1 MKTKQ
6 NKKKSREFRSR
17 LFYKNKMYF
26 IASVIMT
33 IVMSFLNLMISW
45 LIQQIMDSMANQNM
59 QSVVRCAWIAAS
71 VVIAYTVANAVYRA
85 VYPRF
90 LQRAMQQY
98 RDYAFSR
105 LTQKSLRS
113 FSKEGTALYVSA
125 LTNDCT
131 SIENNY
137 LAATFTLIEL
147 LFCFLGALIMML
159 YYSPVMLV
167 LAVALSFLPVAVSM
181 TAGNRLTEQEKE
193 ISKKNERFVSIVNEL
208 LSGFPVIKSFR
219 AEAQASRLFSQRNE
233 QAEEAKKNKRRT
245 EQLISLLANDAGI
258 IAQMGIFLAGAWLAI
273 SGKGVT
279 AGVVIVFVQLMN
291 YILNPISQVPLL
303 WSNRKAAIALMEKLS
318 DALSE
323 NVREEGREKLNGF
336 SEKIEVKDLTYG
348 YEPESPVLKD
358 LDVQFDAGKSYAI
371 VGGSGSGK
379 STLLNLLMGSSSN
392 YQGEICIDGVSIK
405 NIESESLY
413 QLMTSVQQNV
423 FVFNDTIRNNVTM
436 FHEFPDKE
444 VTLALERSGLSEF
457 IEKRGEDFVCGENGA
472 NLSGGER
479 QRISIARALLRKS
492 PILLVD
498 EATAALDA
506 ATARAVSFSI
516 LNLVGMTRIVV
527 THRLEEAILRRY
539 DKILVMKNGTICEQE
554 ISIRLCSRKD
564 NFILCFRLRT
574 EEDNSWCYSSWIS
587 QYLQQHEGEW
597 ISRAGHLE
605 QVFSK

>member
-1 MKTKQ
+1 MKQ
-6 NKKKSREFRSR
+6 NKKKSREFRCR
-17 LFYKNKMYF
+17 LFYKNKMCF

-59 QSVVRCAWIAAS
+59 QSAVRCAWIAAS

-147 LFCFLGALIMML
+147 LFCFWGALIMML

-181 TAGNRLTEQEKE
+181 KAGNRLTEQEKE

-273 SGKGVT
+273 SNKGVT

-323 NVREEGREKLNGF
+323 NVREEGREKLNVF

-392 YQGEICIDGVSIK
+392 YQGEICIDSVSIK

-436 FHEFPDKE
+436 FHEFSDKE

-539 DKILVMKNGTICEQE
+539 DKILVMKNGTICEQG
-554 ISIRLCSRKD
+554 
-564 NFILCFRLRT
+564 NFDTLMQQKGQF
-574 EEDNSWCYSSWIS
+574 YSLFQIA
-587 QYLQQHEGEW
+587 H
-597 ISRAGHLE
+597 
-605 QVFSK
+605 

>member
-6 NKKKSREFRSR
+6 NKKKNREFIHQ
-17 LFYKNKMYF
+17 LYYKNRINF
-26 IASVIMT
+26 IVT
-33 IVMSFLNLMISW
+33 IILTIAMSSLNLMISW
-45 LIQQIMDSMANQNM
+45 LIQQIMDCTANQDM
-59 QSVVRCAWIAAS
+59 QALVRSAWIVIIV
-71 VVIAYTVANAVYRA
+71 VVIYTIANVMYRA

-219 AEAQASRLFSQRNE
+219 AETQASRLFSQRNE

-318 DALSE
+318 YALSE

-457 IEKRGEDFVCGENGA
+457 IEKRGEEFVCGENGA

-539 DKILVMKNGTICEQE
+539 DKILVMKNGTICEQG
-554 ISIRLCSRKD
+554 
-564 NFILCFRLRT
+564 NFDTLMQQKGQF
-574 EEDNSWCYSSWIS
+574 YSLFQIA
-587 QYLQQHEGEW
+587 H
-597 ISRAGHLE
+597 
-605 QVFSK
+605 

>member
-6 NKKKSREFRSR
+6 NKKKNREFIHQ
-17 LFYKNKMYF
+17 LYYKNRINF
-26 IASVIMT
+26 IVT
-33 IVMSFLNLMISW
+33 IILTIAMSSLNLMISW
-45 LIQQIMDSMANQNM
+45 LIQQIMDCTANQDM
-59 QSVVRCAWIAAS
+59 QALVRSAWIVIIV
-71 VVIAYTVANAVYRA
+71 VVIYTIANVMYRA

-219 AEAQASRLFSQRNE
+219 AETQASRLFSQRNE

-539 DKILVMKNGTICEQE
+539 DKILVMKNGTICEQGKFDT
-554 ISIRLCSRKD
+554 LMQQKGQ
-564 NFILCFRLRT
+564 F
-574 EEDNSWCYSSWIS
+574 YSLFQIA
-587 QYLQQHEGEW
+587 H
-597 ISRAGHLE
+597 
-605 QVFSK
+605 

>member
-6 NKKKSREFRSR
+6 NKKKSREFIHQ
-17 LFYKNKMYF
+17 LYYKNRMNF
-26 IASVIMT
+26 IVT
-33 IVMSFLNLMISW
+33 IILTIAMSSLNLMISW

-59 QSVVRCAWIAAS
+59 QAVVRCAWIAAS

-147 LFCFLGALIMML
+147 LFCFWGALIMML

-181 TAGNRLTEQEKE
+181 KAGNRLTEQEKE

-273 SGKGVT
+273 SNKGVT

-323 NVREEGREKLNGF
+323 NVREEGREKLNVF

-379 STLLNLLMGSSSN
+379 LTLLNLLMGSSSN
-392 YQGEICIDGVSIK
+392 YQGEICIDSVSIK

-436 FHEFPDKE
+436 FHEFSDKE

-492 PILLVD
+492 PIILVD

-539 DKILVMKNGTICEQE
+539 DKILVMKNGTICEQG
-554 ISIRLCSRKD
+554 
-564 NFILCFRLRT
+564 NFDTLMQQKGQF
-574 EEDNSWCYSSWIS
+574 YSLFQIA
-587 QYLQQHEGEW
+587 H
-597 ISRAGHLE
+597 
-605 QVFSK
+605 

>member
-6 NKKKSREFRSR
+6 NKKKNREFIHQ
-17 LFYKNKMYF
+17 LYYKNRINF
-26 IASVIMT
+26 IVT
-33 IVMSFLNLMISW
+33 IILTIAMSSLNLMISW
-45 LIQQIMDSMANQNM
+45 LIQQIMDCTANQDM
-59 QSVVRCAWIAAS
+59 QALVRSAWIVIIV
-71 VVIAYTVANAVYRA
+71 VVIYTIANVMYRA

-219 AEAQASRLFSQRNE
+219 AETQASRLFSQRNE

-539 DKILVMKNGTICEQE
+539 DKIFVMKNGTICEQG
-554 ISIRLCSRKD
+554 
-564 NFILCFRLRT
+564 NFDTLMQQKGQF
-574 EEDNSWCYSSWIS
+574 YSLFQIA
-587 QYLQQHEGEW
+587 H
-597 ISRAGHLE
+597 
-605 QVFSK
+605 

>member
-6 NKKKSREFRSR
+6 NKKKNREFIHQ
-17 LFYKNKMYF
+17 LYYKNRINF
-26 IASVIMT
+26 IVT
-33 IVMSFLNLMISW
+33 IILTIAMSSINLMISW

-71 VVIAYTVANAVYRA
+71 VVIAYTVSNAVYRA

-348 YEPESPVLKD
+348 YEPESHVLKD
-358 LDVQFDAGKSYAI
+358 MDAQFDAGKSYAI

-457 IEKRGEDFVCGENGA
+457 IEKRGEEFVCGENGA

-539 DKILVMKNGTICEQE
+539 DKILVMKNGTICEQG
-554 ISIRLCSRKD
+554 SFDTLMQQKGQ
-564 NFILCFRLRT
+564 F
-574 EEDNSWCYSSWIS
+574 YSLFQIA
-587 QYLQQHEGEW
+587 H
-597 ISRAGHLE
+597 
-605 QVFSK
+605 

>member
-6 NKKKSREFRSR
+6 NKKKNREFIHQ
-17 LFYKNKMYF
+17 LYYKNRINF
-26 IASVIMT
+26 IVT
-33 IVMSFLNLMISW
+33 IILTIAMSSLNLMISW
-45 LIQQIMDSMANQNM
+45 LIQQIMDCTANQDM
-59 QSVVRCAWIAAS
+59 QALVRSAWIVIIV
-71 VVIAYTVANAVYRA
+71 VVIYTIANVMYRA

-137 LAATFTLIEL
+137 LASTFTLIEL

-219 AEAQASRLFSQRNE
+219 AETQASRLFSQRNE

-348 YEPESPVLKD
+348 YEPESHVLKD

-457 IEKRGEDFVCGENGA
+457 IEKRGEEFVCGENGA

-539 DKILVMKNGTICEQE
+539 DKILVMKNGTICEQG
-554 ISIRLCSRKD
+554 
-564 NFILCFRLRT
+564 NFDTLMQQKGQF
-574 EEDNSWCYSSWIS
+574 YSLFQIA
-587 QYLQQHEGEW
+587 H
-597 ISRAGHLE
+597 
-605 QVFSK
+605 

>member
-6 NKKKSREFRSR
+6 NKKKSREFTHQ
-17 LFYKNKMYF
+17 LYYKNRINF
-26 IASVIMT
+26 IVT
-33 IVMSFLNLMISW
+33 IILTIAMSSINLMISW
-45 LIQQIMDSMANQNM
+45 LIQQIMDCTANQDM
-59 QSVVRCAWIAAS
+59 QALVRSAWIVIIV
-71 VVIAYTVANAVYRA
+71 VVIYTIANVMYRA

-137 LAATFTLIEL
+137 LAATFTLIEF

-219 AEAQASRLFSQRNE
+219 AETQASRLFSQRNE

-457 IEKRGEDFVCGENGA
+457 IEKRGEEFVCGENGA

-539 DKILVMKNGTICEQE
+539 DKILVMKNGTICEQG
-554 ISIRLCSRKD
+554 
-564 NFILCFRLRT
+564 NFDTLMQQKGQF
-574 EEDNSWCYSSWIS
+574 YSLFQIA
-587 QYLQQHEGEW
+587 H
-597 ISRAGHLE
+597 
-605 QVFSK
+605 

>member
-6 NKKKSREFRSR
+6 NKKKNREFIHQ
-17 LFYKNKMYF
+17 LYYKNRINF
-26 IASVIMT
+26 IVAIILT
-33 IVMSFLNLMISW
+33 IAMSSLNLMISW
-45 LIQQIMDSMANQNM
+45 LIQQIMDCTANQDM
-59 QSVVRCAWIAAS
+59 QALVRSAWIAAS

-137 LAATFTLIEL
+137 LAATFTLIEF

-181 TAGNRLTEQEKE
+181 KAGNRLTEQEKE

-348 YEPESPVLKD
+348 YEPESHVLKD

-436 FHEFPDKE
+436 FHEFSDKE
-444 VTLALERSGLSEF
+444 VTLALERSGLSEL
-457 IEKRGEDFVCGENGA
+457 IEKRGEEFVCGENGA

-539 DKILVMKNGTICEQE
+539 DKILVMKNGTICEQG
-554 ISIRLCSRKD
+554 
-564 NFILCFRLRT
+564 NFDTLMQQKGQF
-574 EEDNSWCYSSWIS
+574 YSLFQIA
-587 QYLQQHEGEW
+587 H
-597 ISRAGHLE
+597 
-605 QVFSK
+605 

>member
-1 MKTKQ
+1 MKQ
-6 NKKKSREFRSR
+6 NKKKSREFRR
-17 LFYKNKMYF
+17 KLFYKNKMCF

-219 AEAQASRLFSQRNE
+219 AETQASRLFSQRNE

-457 IEKRGEDFVCGENGA
+457 IEKRGEEFVCGENGA

-539 DKILVMKNGTICEQE
+539 DKILVMKNGTICEQG
-554 ISIRLCSRKD
+554 
-564 NFILCFRLRT
+564 NFDTLMQQKGQF
-574 EEDNSWCYSSWIS
+574 YSLFQIA
-587 QYLQQHEGEW
+587 H
-597 ISRAGHLE
+597 
-605 QVFSK
+605 

>member
-6 NKKKSREFRSR
+6 NKKKNREFIHQ
-17 LFYKNKMYF
+17 LYYKNRINF
-26 IASVIMT
+26 IVAIILT
-33 IVMSFLNLMISW
+33 IAMSSLNLMISW
-45 LIQQIMDSMANQNM
+45 LIQQIMDCTANQDM
-59 QSVVRCAWIAAS
+59 QALVRSAWIAAS

-98 RDYAFSR
+98 RDYTFSR

-137 LAATFTLIEL
+137 LASTFTLIEL

-159 YYSPVMLV
+159 YYSAMMLV

-219 AEAQASRLFSQRNE
+219 AETQASRLFSQRNE

-348 YEPESPVLKD
+348 YEPESHVLKD

-436 FHEFPDKE
+436 FHEFSDKE
-444 VTLALERSGLSEF
+444 VTLALERSGLSEL

-539 DKILVMKNGTICEQE
+539 DKILVMKNGTICEQG
-554 ISIRLCSRKD
+554 
-564 NFILCFRLRT
+564 NFDTLMQQKGQF
-574 EEDNSWCYSSWIS
+574 YSLFQIA
-587 QYLQQHEGEW
+587 H
-597 ISRAGHLE
+597 
-605 QVFSK
+605 

>member
-6 NKKKSREFRSR
+6 NKKKNREFIHQ
-17 LFYKNKMYF
+17 LYYKNRINF
-26 IASVIMT
+26 IVT
-33 IVMSFLNLMISW
+33 IILTIAMSSLNLMISW
-45 LIQQIMDSMANQNM
+45 LIQQIMDCTANQDM
-59 QSVVRCAWIAAS
+59 QALVRSAWIVIIV
-71 VVIAYTVANAVYRA
+71 VVIYTIANVMYRA

-159 YYSPVMLV
+159 YYSPMMLV

-219 AEAQASRLFSQRNE
+219 AETQASRLFSQRNE

-348 YEPESPVLKD
+348 YEPESHVLKD

-436 FHEFPDKE
+436 FHEFSDKE
-444 VTLALERSGLSEF
+444 VTLALERSGLSEL

-539 DKILVMKNGTICEQE
+539 DKILVMKNGTICEQG
-554 ISIRLCSRKD
+554 
-564 NFILCFRLRT
+564 NFDTLMQQKGQF
-574 EEDNSWCYSSWIS
+574 YSLFQIV
-587 QYLQQHEGEW
+587 H
-597 ISRAGHLE
+597 
-605 QVFSK
+605 

>member
-6 NKKKSREFRSR
+6 NKKKNREFIHQ
-17 LFYKNKMYF
+17 LYYKNRINF
-26 IASVIMT
+26 IVT
-33 IVMSFLNLMISW
+33 IILTIAMSSLNLMISW
-45 LIQQIMDSMANQNM
+45 LIQQIMDCTANQDM
-59 QSVVRCAWIAAS
+59 QALVRSAWIVIIV
-71 VVIAYTVANAVYRA
+71 VVIYTIANVMYRA

-137 LAATFTLIEL
+137 LASTFTLIEL

-219 AEAQASRLFSQRNE
+219 AETQASRLFSQRNE

-457 IEKRGEDFVCGENGA
+457 IEKRGEEFVCGENGA

-539 DKILVMKNGTICEQE
+539 DKILVMKNGTICEQG
-554 ISIRLCSRKD
+554 
-564 NFILCFRLRT
+564 NFDTLMQQKGQF
-574 EEDNSWCYSSWIS
+574 YSLFQIA
-587 QYLQQHEGEW
+587 H
-597 ISRAGHLE
+597 
-605 QVFSK
+605 

>member
-1 MKTKQ
+1 MKQ
-6 NKKKSREFRSR
+6 NKKKSREFRRR
-17 LFYKNKMYF
+17 LFYKNKMCF

-137 LAATFTLIEL
+137 LAATFTLIEF

-273 SGKGVT
+273 SNKGVT

-323 NVREEGREKLNGF
+323 NVREEGREKLNVF

-392 YQGEICIDGVSIK
+392 YQGEICIDSVSIK

-436 FHEFPDKE
+436 FHEFSDKE

-492 PILLVD
+492 PIILVD

-539 DKILVMKNGTICEQE
+539 DKILVMKNGTICEQG
-554 ISIRLCSRKD
+554 
-564 NFILCFRLRT
+564 NFDTLMQQKGQF
-574 EEDNSWCYSSWIS
+574 YSLFQIA
-587 QYLQQHEGEW
+587 H
-597 ISRAGHLE
+597 
-605 QVFSK
+605 

>member
-1 MKTKQ
+1 MKQ
-6 NKKKSREFRSR
+6 NKKKSREFRRR
-17 LFYKNKMYF
+17 LFYKNKMCF

-125 LTNDCT
+125 LTNDCM

-181 TAGNRLTEQEKE
+181 KAGNRLAEQEKE

-219 AEAQASRLFSQRNE
+219 AETQASRLFSQRNE

-348 YEPESPVLKD
+348 YEPESHVLKD

-539 DKILVMKNGTICEQE
+539 DKILVMKNGTICEQG
-554 ISIRLCSRKD
+554 
-564 NFILCFRLRT
+564 NFDTLMQQKGQF
-574 EEDNSWCYSSWIS
+574 YSLFQIA
-587 QYLQQHEGEW
+587 H
-597 ISRAGHLE
+597 
-605 QVFSK
+605 

>member
-6 NKKKSREFRSR
+6 NKKKSREFIHQ
-17 LFYKNKMYF
+17 LYYKNRMNF
-26 IASVIMT
+26 IVT
-33 IVMSFLNLMISW
+33 IILTIAMSSLNLMISW

-59 QSVVRCAWIAAS
+59 QSAVRCAWIAAS

-147 LFCFLGALIMML
+147 LFCFWGALIMML

-181 TAGNRLTEQEKE
+181 KAGNRLTEQEKE

-273 SGKGVT
+273 SNKGVT

-323 NVREEGREKLNGF
+323 NVREEGREKLNVF

-392 YQGEICIDGVSIK
+392 YQGEICIDSVSIK

-436 FHEFPDKE
+436 FHEFSDKE

-492 PILLVD
+492 PIILVD

-539 DKILVMKNGTICEQE
+539 DKILVMKNGTICEQG
-554 ISIRLCSRKD
+554 
-564 NFILCFRLRT
+564 NFDTLMQQKGQF
-574 EEDNSWCYSSWIS
+574 YSLFQIA
-587 QYLQQHEGEW
+587 H
-597 ISRAGHLE
+597 
-605 QVFSK
+605 

>member
-6 NKKKSREFRSR
+6 NKKKNREFIHQ
-17 LFYKNKMYF
+17 LYYKNRINF
-26 IASVIMT
+26 IVT
-33 IVMSFLNLMISW
+33 IILTIAMSSLNLMISW
-45 LIQQIMDSMANQNM
+45 LIQQIMDCTANQDM
-59 QSVVRCAWIAAS
+59 QALVRSAWIVIIV
-71 VVIAYTVANAVYRA
+71 VVIYTIANVMYRA

-219 AEAQASRLFSQRNE
+219 AETQASRLFSQRNE

-358 LDVQFDAGKSYAI
+358 LDVLFDAGKSYAI

-457 IEKRGEDFVCGENGA
+457 IEKRGEEFVCGENGA

-539 DKILVMKNGTICEQE
+539 DKILVMKNGTICEQG
-554 ISIRLCSRKD
+554 
-564 NFILCFRLRT
+564 NFDTLMQQKGQF
-574 EEDNSWCYSSWIS
+574 YSLFQIA
-587 QYLQQHEGEW
+587 H
-597 ISRAGHLE
+597 
-605 QVFSK
+605 

>member
-6 NKKKSREFRSR
+6 NKKKSREFIHQ
-17 LFYKNKMYF
+17 LYYKNRINF
-26 IASVIMT
+26 IVT
-33 IVMSFLNLMISW
+33 IILTIAMSSLNLMISW
-45 LIQQIMDSMANQNM
+45 LIQQIMDCTANQDM
-59 QSVVRCAWIAAS
+59 QALVRSAWIAAS

-137 LAATFTLIEL
+137 LAATFTIIEL

-318 DALSE
+318 DALLE
-323 NVREEGREKLNGF
+323 NVREEGREKINGF

-348 YEPESPVLKD
+348 YEPESHVLKD

-436 FHEFPDKE
+436 FHEFSDKE
-444 VTLALERSGLSEF
+444 VALALEGSGLSEF

-539 DKILVMKNGTICEQE
+539 DKILVMKNGTICEQG
-554 ISIRLCSRKD
+554 
-564 NFILCFRLRT
+564 NFDTLMQQKGQF
-574 EEDNSWCYSSWIS
+574 YSMFQIA
-587 QYLQQHEGEW
+587 H
-597 ISRAGHLE
+597 
-605 QVFSK
+605 

>member
-1 MKTKQ
+1 MKQ
-6 NKKKSREFRSR
+6 NKKKSREFRRR
-17 LFYKNKMYF
+17 LFYKNKIHF
-26 IASVIMT
+26 ITSVIMT
-33 IVMSFLNLMISW
+33 IFMSFLNLMISW

-59 QSVVRCAWIAAS
+59 QAVGRCAWIAAS
-71 VVIAYTVANAVYRA
+71 VVIAYTVANAVHRA

-98 RDYAFSR
+98 RDYAFLR

-181 TAGNRLTEQEKE
+181 TAGNRLAEQEKE
-193 ISKKNERFVSIVNEL
+193 ISKKNEHFVSIVNEL

-219 AEAQASRLFSQRNE
+219 AETQASRLFSQRNE

-336 SEKIEVKDLTYG
+336 SEKIEMKNLTYG

-371 VGGSGSGK
+371 VPRG
-379 STLLNLLMGSSSN
+379 
-392 YQGEICIDGVSIK
+392 
-405 NIESESLY
+405 
-413 QLMTSVQQNV
+413 
-423 FVFNDTIRNNVTM
+423 
-436 FHEFPDKE
+436 
-444 VTLALERSGLSEF
+444 A
-457 IEKRGEDFVCGENGA
+457 EKRGREGVFHLLHDPKGQCLGQGKPGRGA
-472 NLSGGER
+472 AVLHHDGLSYSRGR
-479 QRISIARALLRKS
+479 FAFHPA
-492 PILLVD
+492 
-498 EATAALDA
+498 DA
-506 ATARAVSFSI
+506 GHQPGADGREHPRRHQA
-516 LNLVGMTRIVV
+516 LVGGRGP
-527 THRLEEAILRRY
+527 HRRPRGAPAGLEL
-539 DKILVMKNGTICEQE
+539 
-554 ISIRLCSRKD
+554 
-564 NFILCFRLRT
+564 
-574 EEDNSWCYSSWIS
+574 
-587 QYLQQHEGEW
+587 
-597 ISRAGHLE
+597 
-605 QVFSK
+605 

>member
-1 MKTKQ
+1 MKQ
-6 NKKKSREFRSR
+6 NKKKSREFRRR
-17 LFYKNKMYF
+17 LFYKNKMCF
-26 IASVIMT
+26 TASVIMT

-98 RDYAFSR
+98 RDYAFLR

-193 ISKKNERFVSIVNEL
+193 ISKKNEHFVSIVNEL

-219 AEAQASRLFSQRNE
+219 AETQASRLFSQRNE

-336 SEKIEVKDLTYG
+336 SEKIEMKNLTYG

-436 FHEFPDKE
+436 FHEFSDKE

-539 DKILVMKNGTICEQE
+539 DKILVMKNGTICEQG
-554 ISIRLCSRKD
+554 
-564 NFILCFRLRT
+564 NFDTLMQQKGQF
-574 EEDNSWCYSSWIS
+574 YSLFQIA
-587 QYLQQHEGEW
+587 H
-597 ISRAGHLE
+597 
-605 QVFSK
+605 

>member
-1 MKTKQ
+1 MKQ
-6 NKKKSREFRSR
+6 NKKKSREFRRR
-17 LFYKNKMYF
+17 LFYKNKMCF

-59 QSVVRCAWIAAS
+59 QSAVRCAWIAAS

-137 LAATFTLIEL
+137 LAATFTLIEF

-273 SGKGVT
+273 SNKGVT

-392 YQGEICIDGVSIK
+392 YRGEICIDGVSIK

-423 FVFNDTIRNNVTM
+423 FIFNDTIRNNVTM
-436 FHEFPDKE
+436 FHEFPDRE

-539 DKILVMKNGTICEQE
+539 DKILVMKNGTICEQG
-554 ISIRLCSRKD
+554 
-564 NFILCFRLRT
+564 NFDTLMQQKGQF
-574 EEDNSWCYSSWIS
+574 YSLFQIA
-587 QYLQQHEGEW
+587 H
-597 ISRAGHLE
+597 
-605 QVFSK
+605 

>member
-6 NKKKSREFRSR
+6 NKKKSREFTHQ
-17 LFYKNKMYF
+17 LYYKNRINF
-26 IASVIMT
+26 IVT
-33 IVMSFLNLMISW
+33 IILTIAMSSINLMISW

-71 VVIAYTVANAVYRA
+71 VVIAYTVSNAVYRA

-181 TAGNRLTEQEKE
+181 KAGNRLAEQEKE

-219 AEAQASRLFSQRNE
+219 AETQASRLFSRRNE

-348 YEPESPVLKD
+348 YEPESHVLKD
-358 LDVQFDAGKSYAI
+358 MDVQFDAGKSYAI

-539 DKILVMKNGTICEQE
+539 DKILVMKNGTICEQGKFDT
-554 ISIRLCSRKD
+554 LMQQKGQ
-564 NFILCFRLRT
+564 F
-574 EEDNSWCYSSWIS
+574 YSLFQIA
-587 QYLQQHEGEW
+587 H
-597 ISRAGHLE
+597 
-605 QVFSK
+605 

>member
-6 NKKKSREFRSR
+6 NKKKNREFIHQ
-17 LFYKNKMYF
+17 LYYKNRINF
-26 IASVIMT
+26 IVT
-33 IVMSFLNLMISW
+33 IILTIAMSSLNLMISW
-45 LIQQIMDSMANQNM
+45 LIQQIMDCTANQDM
-59 QSVVRCAWIAAS
+59 QALVRSAWIVIIV
-71 VVIAYTVANAVYRA
+71 VVIYTIANVMYRA

-219 AEAQASRLFSQRNE
+219 AETQASRLFSQRNE

-348 YEPESPVLKD
+348 YEPESHVLKD
-358 LDVQFDAGKSYAI
+358 LDVQFDEGKSYAI

-392 YQGEICIDGVSIK
+392 YRGEICIDGVSIK

-423 FVFNDTIRNNVTM
+423 FIFNDTIRNNVTM
-436 FHEFPDKE
+436 FHEFPDRE

-539 DKILVMKNGTICEQE
+539 DKILVMKNGTICEQG
-554 ISIRLCSRKD
+554 
-564 NFILCFRLRT
+564 NFDTLMQQKGQF
-574 EEDNSWCYSSWIS
+574 YSLFQIA
-587 QYLQQHEGEW
+587 H
-597 ISRAGHLE
+597 
-605 QVFSK
+605 

>member
-1 MKTKQ
+1 MKQ
-6 NKKKSREFRSR
+6 NKKKSREFRCR
-17 LFYKNKMYF
+17 LFYKNKICF

-33 IVMSFLNLMISW
+33 IAMSSLNLMISW
-45 LIQQIMDSMANQNM
+45 LIQQIMDCTANQDM
-59 QSVVRCAWIAAS
+59 QALVRSAWIAAS

-137 LAATFTLIEL
+137 LVATFTLIEL

-219 AEAQASRLFSQRNE
+219 AETQASRLFSQRNE

-318 DALSE
+318 DALLE
-323 NVREEGREKLNGF
+323 NVREEGREKINGF

-348 YEPESPVLKD
+348 YEPESHVLKD

-436 FHEFPDKE
+436 FHEFSDKE
-444 VTLALERSGLSEF
+444 VALALDGSGLSEF

-539 DKILVMKNGTICEQE
+539 DKILVMKNGTICEQG
-554 ISIRLCSRKD
+554 
-564 NFILCFRLRT
+564 NFDTLMKQKGQF
-574 EEDNSWCYSSWIS
+574 YSLFQIA
-587 QYLQQHEGEW
+587 H
-597 ISRAGHLE
+597 
-605 QVFSK
+605 

>member
-6 NKKKSREFRSR
+6 NKKKSREFIHQ
-17 LFYKNKMYF
+17 LYYKNRMNF
-26 IASVIMT
+26 IVT
-33 IVMSFLNLMISW
+33 IILTIAMSSLNLMISW

-59 QSVVRCAWIAAS
+59 QAVVRCAWIAAS

-147 LFCFLGALIMML
+147 LFCFWGALIMML

-181 TAGNRLTEQEKE
+181 KAGNRLTEQEKE

-219 AEAQASRLFSQRNE
+219 AETQASRLFSQRNE

-245 EQLISLLANDAGI
+245 EQMISLLANDAGI

-348 YEPESPVLKD
+348 YEPESHVLKD

-392 YQGEICIDGVSIK
+392 YQGEICIDGASIK

-539 DKILVMKNGTICEQE
+539 DKILVMKNGTICEQG
-554 ISIRLCSRKD
+554 
-564 NFILCFRLRT
+564 NFDTLMQQKGQF
-574 EEDNSWCYSSWIS
+574 YSLFQI
-587 QYLQQHEGEW
+587 
-597 ISRAGHLE
+597 GH
-605 QVFSK
+605 

>member
-6 NKKKSREFRSR
+6 NKKKSREFIHQ
-17 LFYKNKMYF
+17 LYYKNRINF
-26 IASVIMT
+26 IVT
-33 IVMSFLNLMISW
+33 IILTIAMSSLNLMISW
-45 LIQQIMDSMANQNM
+45 LIQQIMDCTANQDM
-59 QSVVRCAWIAAS
+59 QALVRSAWIVIIV
-71 VVIAYTVANAVYRA
+71 VVIYTIANVMYRA

-147 LFCFLGALIMML
+147 LFCFWGALIMML
-159 YYSPVMLV
+159 YYSPMMLV

-219 AEAQASRLFSQRNE
+219 AETQASRLFSQRNE

-273 SGKGVT
+273 SSKGVT

-291 YILNPISQVPLL
+291 YVLNPISQVPLL

-423 FVFNDTIRNNVTM
+423 FAFNDTIRNNVTM

-457 IEKRGEDFVCGENGA
+457 IEKHGEEFVCGENGA

-539 DKILVMKNGTICEQE
+539 DKILVMKNGTICEQG
-554 ISIRLCSRKD
+554 
-564 NFILCFRLRT
+564 NFDTLMQQKGQF
-574 EEDNSWCYSSWIS
+574 YSLFQIA
-587 QYLQQHEGEW
+587 H
-597 ISRAGHLE
+597 
-605 QVFSK
+605 

>member
-6 NKKKSREFRSR
+6 NKKKSREFTHQ
-17 LFYKNKMYF
+17 LYYKNRINF
-26 IASVIMT
+26 IVT
-33 IVMSFLNLMISW
+33 IILTIAMSSINLMISW

-457 IEKRGEDFVCGENGA
+457 IEKRGEEFVCGENGA

-539 DKILVMKNGTICEQE
+539 DKILVMKNGTICEQG
-554 ISIRLCSRKD
+554 
-564 NFILCFRLRT
+564 NFDTLMQQKGQF
-574 EEDNSWCYSSWIS
+574 YSLFQIA
-587 QYLQQHEGEW
+587 H
-597 ISRAGHLE
+597 
-605 QVFSK
+605 

>member
-1 MKTKQ
+1 MKQ
-6 NKKKSREFRSR
+6 NKKKSREFRRR
-17 LFYKNKMYF
+17 LFYKNKICF

-45 LIQQIMDSMANQNM
+45 LIQQIMNSMANQNM
-59 QSVVRCAWIAAS
+59 QSAVRCAWIAVS

-219 AEAQASRLFSQRNE
+219 AETQASRLFSQRNE

-348 YEPESPVLKD
+348 YEPESHVLKD

-539 DKILVMKNGTICEQE
+539 DKILVMKNGTICEQG
-554 ISIRLCSRKD
+554 
-564 NFILCFRLRT
+564 NFDTLMQQKGQF
-574 EEDNSWCYSSWIS
+574 YSLFQIA
-587 QYLQQHEGEW
+587 H
-597 ISRAGHLE
+597 
-605 QVFSK
+605 

>member
-6 NKKKSREFRSR
+6 NKKKSREFIHQ
-17 LFYKNKMYF
+17 LYYKNRINF
-26 IASVIMT
+26 IVT
-33 IVMSFLNLMISW
+33 IILTIAMSSLNLMISW
-45 LIQQIMDSMANQNM
+45 LIQQIMDCTANQDM
-59 QSVVRCAWIAAS
+59 QALVRSAWIVIIV
-71 VVIAYTVANAVYRA
+71 VVIYTIANVMYRA

-113 FSKEGTALYVSA
+113 FSKEGTTLYVSA

-159 YYSPVMLV
+159 YYSPMMLV

-219 AEAQASRLFSQRNE
+219 AETQASRLFSQRNE

-273 SGKGVT
+273 SSKGVT

-291 YILNPISQVPLL
+291 YVLNPISQVPLL

-457 IEKRGEDFVCGENGA
+457 IEKHGEEFVCGENGA

-539 DKILVMKNGTICEQE
+539 DKILVMKNGTICEQG
-554 ISIRLCSRKD
+554 
-564 NFILCFRLRT
+564 NFDTLMQQKGQF
-574 EEDNSWCYSSWIS
+574 YSLFQIA
-587 QYLQQHEGEW
+587 H
-597 ISRAGHLE
+597 
-605 QVFSK
+605 

>member
-6 NKKKSREFRSR
+6 NKKKNREFIHQ
-17 LFYKNKMYF
+17 LYYKNRINF
-26 IASVIMT
+26 IVT
-33 IVMSFLNLMISW
+33 IILTIAMSSLNLMISW
-45 LIQQIMDSMANQNM
+45 LIQQIMDCTANQDM
-59 QSVVRCAWIAAS
+59 QALVRSAWIVIIV
-71 VVIAYTVANAVYRA
+71 VVIYTIANVMYRA

-137 LAATFTLIEL
+137 LAATFTLIEF

-219 AEAQASRLFSQRNE
+219 AETQASRLFSQRNE

-539 DKILVMKNGTICEQE
+539 DKILVMKNGTICEQG
-554 ISIRLCSRKD
+554 
-564 NFILCFRLRT
+564 NFDTLMQQKGQF
-574 EEDNSWCYSSWIS
+574 YSLFQIA
-587 QYLQQHEGEW
+587 H
-597 ISRAGHLE
+597 
-605 QVFSK
+605 

>member
-1 MKTKQ
+1 MKQ
-6 NKKKSREFRSR
+6 NKKKSREFKRR
-17 LFYKNKMYF
+17 LFYKNKMCF

-137 LAATFTLIEL
+137 LAATFTLIEF

-219 AEAQASRLFSQRNE
+219 AETQASRLFSQRNE

-323 NVREEGREKLNGF
+323 NVHEEGREKLNGF

-392 YQGEICIDGVSIK
+392 YQGEICIDSVSIK

-436 FHEFPDKE
+436 FHEFSDKE

-539 DKILVMKNGTICEQE
+539 DKILVMKNGTICEQG
-554 ISIRLCSRKD
+554 
-564 NFILCFRLRT
+564 NFDTLMQQKGQF
-574 EEDNSWCYSSWIS
+574 YSLFQIA
-587 QYLQQHEGEW
+587 H
-597 ISRAGHLE
+597 
-605 QVFSK
+605 

>member
-6 NKKKSREFRSR
+6 NKKKNREFIHQ
-17 LFYKNKMYF
+17 LYYKNRINF
-26 IASVIMT
+26 IVT
-33 IVMSFLNLMISW
+33 IILTIAMSSLNLMISW

-219 AEAQASRLFSQRNE
+219 AETQASRLFSQRNE

-457 IEKRGEDFVCGENGA
+457 IEKRGEEFVCGENGA

-539 DKILVMKNGTICEQE
+539 DKILVMKNGTICEQGKFDT
-554 ISIRLCSRKD
+554 LMQQKGQ
-564 NFILCFRLRT
+564 F
-574 EEDNSWCYSSWIS
+574 YSLFQIA
-587 QYLQQHEGEW
+587 H
-597 ISRAGHLE
+597 
-605 QVFSK
+605 

>member
-1 MKTKQ
+1 MKQ
-6 NKKKSREFRSR
+6 NKKKSREFRRR
-17 LFYKNKMYF
+17 LFYKNKMCF

-59 QSVVRCAWIAAS
+59 QSAVRCAWIAAS

-137 LAATFTLIEL
+137 LAAIFTLIEF

-219 AEAQASRLFSQRNE
+219 AETQASRLFSQRNE

-273 SGKGVT
+273 SNKGVT

-348 YEPESPVLKD
+348 YEPESHVLKD

-392 YQGEICIDGVSIK
+392 YRGEICIDGVSIK

-423 FVFNDTIRNNVTM
+423 FIFNDTIRNNVTM
-436 FHEFPDKE
+436 FHEFPDRE

-479 QRISIARALLRKS
+479 QRISIARVLLRKS

-539 DKILVMKNGTICEQE
+539 DKILVMKNGTICEQG
-554 ISIRLCSRKD
+554 
-564 NFILCFRLRT
+564 NFDTLMQQKGQF
-574 EEDNSWCYSSWIS
+574 YSLFQIA
-587 QYLQQHEGEW
+587 H
-597 ISRAGHLE
+597 
-605 QVFSK
+605 

>member
-1 MKTKQ
+1 MKQ
-6 NKKKSREFRSR
+6 NKKKSREFRRR
-17 LFYKNKMYF
+17 LFYKNKMCF

-59 QSVVRCAWIAAS
+59 QAVGRCAWIAAS
-71 VVIAYTVANAVYRA
+71 VVIAYTVANAVHRA

-98 RDYAFSR
+98 RDYAFLR

-137 LAATFTLIEL
+137 LAATFTMIEL

-181 TAGNRLTEQEKE
+181 TAGNRLAEQEKE
-193 ISKKNERFVSIVNEL
+193 ISKRNEHFVSIVNEL

-219 AEAQASRLFSQRNE
+219 AETQASRLFSKRNE

-245 EQLISLLANDAGI
+245 EQMISLLANDAGI

-457 IEKRGEDFVCGENGA
+457 IEKRGEEFVCGENGA

-539 DKILVMKNGTICEQE
+539 DKILVMKNGTICEQG
-554 ISIRLCSRKD
+554 
-564 NFILCFRLRT
+564 NFDTLMQQKGQF
-574 EEDNSWCYSSWIS
+574 YSLFQIA
-587 QYLQQHEGEW
+587 H
-597 ISRAGHLE
+597 
-605 QVFSK
+605 

>member
-1 MKTKQ
+1 MKQ
-6 NKKKSREFRSR
+6 NKKKSREFRRR
-17 LFYKNKMYF
+17 LFYKNKICF

-59 QSVVRCAWIAAS
+59 QSAVRCAWIAVS

-137 LAATFTLIEL
+137 LASTFTLIEL

-159 YYSPVMLV
+159 YYSPMMLV

-219 AEAQASRLFSQRNE
+219 AETQASRLFSQRNE

-348 YEPESPVLKD
+348 YEPESHVLKD

-436 FHEFPDKE
+436 FHEFSDKE
-444 VTLALERSGLSEF
+444 VTLALERSGLSEL

-539 DKILVMKNGTICEQE
+539 DKILVMKNGTICEQG
-554 ISIRLCSRKD
+554 
-564 NFILCFRLRT
+564 NFDTLMQQKGQF
-574 EEDNSWCYSSWIS
+574 YSLFQIA
-587 QYLQQHEGEW
+587 H
-597 ISRAGHLE
+597 
-605 QVFSK
+605 

>member
-6 NKKKSREFRSR
+6 NKKKNREFIHQ
-17 LFYKNKMYF
+17 LYYKNRINF
-26 IASVIMT
+26 IVT
-33 IVMSFLNLMISW
+33 IILTIAMSSLNLMISW
-45 LIQQIMDSMANQNM
+45 LIQQIMDCTANQDM
-59 QSVVRCAWIAAS
+59 QALVRSAWIVIIV
-71 VVIAYTVANAVYRA
+71 VVIYTIANVMYRA

-219 AEAQASRLFSQRNE
+219 AETQASRLFSQRNE

-358 LDVQFDAGKSYAI
+358 LDVQFDTGKSYAI

-457 IEKRGEDFVCGENGA
+457 IEKRGEEFVCGENGA

-539 DKILVMKNGTICEQE
+539 DKILVMKNGTICEQG
-554 ISIRLCSRKD
+554 
-564 NFILCFRLRT
+564 NFDTLMQQKGQF
-574 EEDNSWCYSSWIS
+574 YSLFQIA
-587 QYLQQHEGEW
+587 H
-597 ISRAGHLE
+597 
-605 QVFSK
+605 

>member
-6 NKKKSREFRSR
+6 NKKKSREFTHQ
-17 LFYKNKMYF
+17 LYYKNRINF
-26 IASVIMT
+26 IVT
-33 IVMSFLNLMISW
+33 IILTIAMSSLNLMISW
-45 LIQQIMDSMANQNM
+45 LIQQIMDCTANQDM
-59 QSVVRCAWIAAS
+59 QALVRSAWIVIIV
-71 VVIAYTVANAVYRA
+71 VVIYTIANVMYRA

-219 AEAQASRLFSQRNE
+219 AETQASRLFSQRNE

-539 DKILVMKNGTICEQE
+539 DKILVMKNGTICEQG
-554 ISIRLCSRKD
+554 
-564 NFILCFRLRT
+564 NFDTLMQQKGQF
-574 EEDNSWCYSSWIS
+574 YSLFQIA
-587 QYLQQHEGEW
+587 H
-597 ISRAGHLE
+597 
-605 QVFSK
+605 

>member
-6 NKKKSREFRSR
+6 NKKKNREFIHQ
-17 LFYKNKMYF
+17 LYYKNRINF
-26 IASVIMT
+26 IIT
-33 IVMSFLNLMISW
+33 IILTIAMSSLNLMISW
-45 LIQQIMDSMANQNM
+45 LIQQIMDCTANQDM
-59 QSVVRCAWIAAS
+59 QALVRSAWIVIIV
-71 VVIAYTVANAVYRA
+71 VVIYTIANVMYRA

-219 AEAQASRLFSQRNE
+219 AETQASRLFSQRNE

-457 IEKRGEDFVCGENGA
+457 IEKRGEEFVCGENGA

-539 DKILVMKNGTICEQE
+539 DKILVMKNGTICEQG
-554 ISIRLCSRKD
+554 
-564 NFILCFRLRT
+564 NFDTLMQQKGQF
-574 EEDNSWCYSSWIS
+574 YSLFQIA
-587 QYLQQHEGEW
+587 H
-597 ISRAGHLE
+597 
-605 QVFSK
+605 

>member
-1 MKTKQ
+1 MKQ
-6 NKKKSREFRSR
+6 NKKKSREFRCR
-17 LFYKNKMYF
+17 LFYKNKMCF

-59 QSVVRCAWIAAS
+59 QSAVRCAWIAAS

-219 AEAQASRLFSQRNE
+219 AETQASRLFSQRNE

-273 SGKGVT
+273 SNKGVT

-323 NVREEGREKLNGF
+323 NVREEGREKLNVF

-392 YQGEICIDGVSIK
+392 YQGEICIDSVSIK

-436 FHEFPDKE
+436 FHEFSDKE

-492 PILLVD
+492 PIILVD

-539 DKILVMKNGTICEQE
+539 DKILVMKNGTICEQG
-554 ISIRLCSRKD
+554 
-564 NFILCFRLRT
+564 NFDTLMQQKGQF
-574 EEDNSWCYSSWIS
+574 YSLFQIA
-587 QYLQQHEGEW
+587 H
-597 ISRAGHLE
+597 
-605 QVFSK
+605 

>member
-6 NKKKSREFRSR
+6 NKKKNREFIHQ
-17 LFYKNKMYF
+17 LYYKNRINF
-26 IASVIMT
+26 IVT
-33 IVMSFLNLMISW
+33 IILTIAMSSLNLMISW
-45 LIQQIMDSMANQNM
+45 LIQQIMDCTANQDM
-59 QSVVRCAWIAAS
+59 QALVRSAWIVIIV
-71 VVIAYTVANAVYRA
+71 VVIYTIANVMYRA

-208 LSGFPVIKSFR
+208 LSGFPVIKIFR
-219 AEAQASRLFSQRNE
+219 AETQASRLFSQRNE

-457 IEKRGEDFVCGENGA
+457 IEKRGEEFVCGENGA

-539 DKILVMKNGTICEQE
+539 DKILVMKNGTICEQG
-554 ISIRLCSRKD
+554 
-564 NFILCFRLRT
+564 NFDTLMQQKGQF
-574 EEDNSWCYSSWIS
+574 YSLFQIA
-587 QYLQQHEGEW
+587 H
-597 ISRAGHLE
+597 
-605 QVFSK
+605 